1 MKKYY
6 RMTIESKAVPVLRAA
21 VLATPGKACRE
32 LAASVGYTYAHA
44 VAVLTLLRKAG
55 DILPVRAMGGQTQWW
70 PADQAAEQITKWRA
84 MRKEHDKKRKAA
96 NRKAN
101 PTTRSD
107 RIHIGCPSAVKVL
120 EAIRATPG
128 IQSPQM
134 AEQTGCALSHVKN
147 VLTVIRA
154 AGLAVMIPV
163 NAKTRHWYT
172 QDVAGPHLEA
182 WEARRRN
189 RSTPKPKAP
198 TKRDKIAELSRHPEG
213 VRMSAIVAALGISG
227 NLAGRHVG
235 KMMLQGRLYRAERA
249 GARLRWFDAAERA
262 EAWSAMPAMEPS
274 EWAAPRR
281 NAWAVIERKPKPI
294 RAPKLV
300 AIGGRIKNSTR
311 QPSKAPPKLAG
322 SDQGK
327 NQVIKAK
334 PGVDATVTLKS
345 KPSDLRGA
353 VDYSKA
359 KITIDSTPKYD
370 ARYQVAPG
378 SVVVGEFSRQW
389 RELRGAA

>member
-1 MKKYY
+1 
-6 RMTIESKAVPVLRAA
+6 
-21 VLATPGKACRE
+21 
-32 LAASVGYTYAHA
+32 
-44 VAVLTLLRKAG
+44 
-55 DILPVRAMGGQTQWW
+55 
-70 PADQAAEQITKWRA
+70 
-84 MRKEHDKKRKAA
+84 
-96 NRKAN
+96 
-101 PTTRSD
+101 
-107 RIHIGCPSAVKVL
+107 
-120 EAIRATPG
+120 
-128 IQSPQM
+128 
-134 AEQTGCALSHVKN
+134 
-147 VLTVIRA
+147 
-154 AGLAVMIPV
+154 
-163 NAKTRHWYT
+163 
-172 QDVAGPHLEA
+172 VAGPHLEA

-213 VRMSAIVAALGISG
+213 VRMSAIVAVLGISG

-249 GARLRWFDAAERA
+249 GARLRWFDTAERA
-262 EAWSAMPAMEPS
+262 AAWSAMPAMEPS

-334 PGVDATVTLKS
+334 PGIDATVTLKS
-345 KPSDLRGA
+345 KPSDPRGA
-353 VDYSKA
+353 VDCSKA
-359 KITIDSTPKYD
+359 KVTIDSTPKYD